1 MDISIS
7 NILDALEQRLPLAL
21 QESYDHSG
29 IQVGNPKGLATGVL
43 LAVDITE
50 AVLAEAVSCGCN
62 LIIAHHPLLFKPI
75 KEITGANYIQRCIQ
89 YAIKHDLTIY
99 AAHTNAD
106 NAGEGL
112 NALLAE
118 KFGLQTVR
126 PLQPMSDM
134 LLKLVCHV
142 PRAYAEHL
150 RLALWDAGAG
160 HIGAYDRCSYNLEGY
175 GTFRAGNSAHPFV
188 GKIKELHT
196 EAESQVSVI
205 LPRYLQHRVE
215 QALIQNH
222 PYEEPAYDF
231 IPLTNRWQQAGAG
244 IVGKLPEPLAPDIFL
259 CRVKEVFG
267 VQTASYSDC
276 IASEIRKVAICG
288 GAGAFL
294 WREAR
299 NAGADAFI
307 TGEAK
312 YNDYFDVE
320 GHPMLVTVGH
330 YESELAATE
339 LFSRI
344 ISDKFPN
351 FDVHLSNI
359 CANPVHHL

>member
-1 MDISIS
+1 MDISIRR
-7 NILDALEQRLPLAL
+7 ILDVLEQSLPLAL

-50 AVLAEAVSCGCN
+50 AVLEEAVSCGCN
-62 LIIAHHPLLFKPI
+62 LIIAHHPLLFKSI
-75 KEITGANYIQRCIQ
+75 KEITGANYIQRCVQ
-89 YAIKHDLTIY
+89 YAIKQDLTIY

-106 NAGEGL
+106 NAGKGL
-112 NALLAE
+112 NVLLAE
-118 KFGLQTVR
+118 KFALQAVR

-134 LLKLVCHV
+134 LLKLVCYV
-142 PRAYAEHL
+142 PQAHAERL
-150 RLALWDAGAG
+150 RRSLWDAGAG
-160 HIGAYDRCSYNLEGY
+160 HIGAYDRCSYNLEGH
-175 GTFRAGNSAHPFV
+175 GTFRAGSSAHPFV
-188 GKIKELHT
+188 GETGKLHT
-196 EAESQVSVI
+196 EAEVQVSVI

-222 PYEEPAYDF
+222 PYEEPTYDF
-231 IPLTNRWQQAGAG
+231 VPLANQWQQAGAG
-244 IVGKLPEPLAPDIFL
+244 IVGDLPEAINPTLFL
-259 CRVKEVFG
+259 QRVKAIFG
-267 VQTASYSDC
+267 AQTISYSEC
-276 IASEIRKVAICG
+276 MTEKIKRVAICG

-299 NAGADAFI
+299 RAGADAFI

-359 CANPVHHL
+359 CANPVHYL